1 MKKKCL
7 LLMGSAAIIL
17 FTACK
22 KDNETTPLPATENT
36 TTVKV
41 NFSPVTPYVFF
52 SFKNNAVV
60 ANADSATAKWDFA
73 VRLSTFLVNSNSSGP
88 GTAGVIM
95 QDGVFDNI
103 TTAPSSGYAFDT
115 ARTKLAIKDG
125 SWYDYNNAT
134 HAFVPKAGKVF
145 LFRTSDN
152 KYAKMEILEANY
164 DPFVGMNPEK
174 INYKIRFVYQADG
187 STSLS
192 K

>member
-7 LLMGSAAIIL
+7 LMIGSAAIIL

-22 KDNETTPLPATENT
+22 KDNETAPQPAIETT

-52 SFKNNAVV
+52 NFKNNEVV

-73 VRLSTFLVNSNSSGP
+73 VRLTTFLVNSNTSGP
-88 GTAGVIM
+88 GAVGVIM

-103 TTAPSSGYAFDT
+103 TTAPASGYAYDT

-125 SWYDYNNAT
+125 SWYDYNNTT

-145 LFRTSDN
+145 LFRTADN
-152 KYAKMEILEANY
+152 KYAKMEILEAFY
-164 DPFVGMNPEK
+164 DPFGGMTPEK

-187 STSLS
+187 STSLT